1 MSSLSSCFFVPVSVF
16 FDNCVF
22 PQIGRKSVEYLH
34 VCQDHTE
41 KKNVLEDFMM
51 IAREALLIAKLR
63 MRKEYYMQLAARN
76 IRILS
81 KRDHSEHWE

>member
-41 KKNVLEDFMM
+41 KKKKCVGGFYDDCQRGSIN
-51 IAREALLIAKLR
+51 
-63 MRKEYYMQLAARN
+63 
-76 IRILS
+76 S
-81 KRDHSEHWE
+81 

>member
-1 MSSLSSCFFVPVSVF
+1 
-16 FDNCVF
+16 
-22 PQIGRKSVEYLH
+22 
-34 VCQDHTE
+34 
-41 KKNVLEDFMM
+41 MM